1 MRFTMPSTALTPVLS
16 SMAHVAG
23 RANVVLP
30 VLAGVLLEVKPDA
43 VRITAYN
50 LSHGL
55 ETTLA
60 RPEGTEPFEAGALVV
75 GADVLYQLSRTV
87 AGDVTLESNDDSV
100 VLVSYP
106 GGQMRLSVI
115 AASDFPRPHFART
128 SYEFPAGSLREG
140 FARVAYAVGQDDA
153 HPVLSGVRLRVS
165 EGRIDLLATDRSR
178 VAYFGTAAEGLGE
191 GSVVLD
197 APALS
202 LIARLC
208 DAETVR
214 LGWDG
219 HGLTALWKTT
229 RLYSRVPDGTFPNLE
244 TALPENYAAKAKLDL
259 SAFAAAVARV
269 GLLADPSVT
278 VALGPEGLTI
288 ASHSALGAGREV
300 VSAEVE
306 GQARA
311 GFGPTLLT
319 AALSHLK
326 GSTLTLEMTDAES
339 PMRLS
344 VDDRGY
350 AVVMPVVDEPV
361 RSAPRPAEAVEAES

>member
-1 MRFTMPSTALTPVLS
+1 MRFTLPTATVTPVLS

-23 RANVVLP
+23 RANAVLP

-50 LSHGL
+50 LAQAL

-60 RPEGTEPFEAGALVV
+60 RPEGAAPFEAGAIVV
-75 GADVLYQLSRTV
+75 GADVLHQLVRTV
-87 AGDVTLESNDDSV
+87 AGDFTLEGDDDGA

-106 GGQMRLSVI
+106 GGQMRLSAI
-115 AASDFPRPHFART
+115 AASDFPRPRFART
-128 SYEFPAGSLREG
+128 SYELPAESLREG
-140 FARVAYAVGQDDA
+140 FGRVAYAVGQDEA
-153 HPVLSGVRLRVS
+153 HPVLSGIRLRVS

-178 VAYFGTAAEGLGE
+178 VAYFGTAAEGASE

-208 DAETVR
+208 GAETVR
-214 LGWDG
+214 LGWDE

-229 RLYSRVPDGTFPNLE
+229 RLYSRVPDGAFPDLE
-244 TALPENYAAKAKLDL
+244 SALPESYAAKATVDL

-269 GLLADPSVT
+269 GLLADPFVT
-278 VALGPEGLTI
+278 VDLGPEGLAI

-300 VSAEVE
+300 VPAEIE
-306 GQARA
+306 GEARA
-311 GFGPTLLT
+311 GFSPTLLT

-326 GSTLTLEMTDAES
+326 GGALTLEMTDAKS
-339 PMRLS
+339 PIRLS
-344 VDDRGY
+344 VDERGY
-350 AVVMPVVDEPV
+350 AVVLPVVDEPV
-361 RSAPRPAEAVEAES
+361 RSAPKPAEPEEVAS